1 MFQFEFMRYAF
12 LASTFIAITCGVVG
26 IYVVSRN
33 FSFLAHTLSE
43 IGFAGAA
50 FAVFM
55 GIAPLWGMLLFTLL
69 GSVSV
74 GELTTRSDQKESSI
88 SAISALFIGLGVL
101 FLAISGS
108 NSRYATNILF
118 GSIIGVDHTGVVQL
132 VALSIIVLLLI
143 FLVQRP
149 LNFDSFDHIG
159 AQAHGIKSG
168 VVGVIFL
175 VALAM
180 SVSIGSQIVG
190 SLLVFILLTLPA
202 STAKYLGRTIGSMMI
217 WSIIIALVGVWVGL
231 YLGFLT
237 NWPVTFFIAIIEV
250 TIYLGTYFFNLFRNS
265 FN

>member
-26 IYVVSRN
+26 VYVVARN

-69 GSVSV
+69 GSISV
-74 GELTTRSDQKESSI
+74 GELSMHSDQKESSI
-88 SAISALFIGLGVL
+88 SAISALFVGLGVL
-101 FLAISGS
+101 FLAISNS

-118 GSIIGVDHTGVVQL
+118 GSIIGVDRQGVIQL
-132 VALSIIVLLLI
+132 VILSIIVLLLI
-143 FLVQRP
+143 FIVQRQ

-159 AQAHGIKSG
+159 AVAHGIKTG
-168 VVGVIFL
+168 VIGVIFL
-175 VALAM
+175 IALAM

-190 SLLVFILLTLPA
+190 SLLVFILLTLPS
-202 STAKYLGRTIGSMMI
+202 STARYIGKTIPSMI
-217 WSIIIALVGVWVGL
+217 AWSVAIALIGVWAGL
-231 YLGFLT
+231 YLGFVT
-237 NWPVTFFIAIIEV
+237 NWPVTFFISVIEV
-250 TIYLGTYFFNLFRNS
+250 VIYLGAYFSHVVRHKL
-265 FN
+265 

>member
-1 MFQFEFMRYAF
+1 MFAFSFMRYAF
-12 LASTFIAITCGVVG
+12 LASTFIAITCGIVG
-26 IYVVSRN
+26 VYVVARN

-55 GIAPLWGMLLFTLL
+55 SIRPLWGMLLFTLL
-69 GSVSV
+69 GSISV
-74 GELTTRSDQKESSI
+74 GELSLHSDQKESAI

-118 GSIIGVDHTGVVQL
+118 GSIIGVDRQGVQQL
-132 VALSIIVLLLI
+132 VILAIIILLLI
-143 FLVQRP
+143 FAVARQ

-159 AQAHGIKSG
+159 ALAHNVKAGLVGI
-168 VVGVIFL
+168 VFL
-175 VALAM
+175 ITLAM

-202 STAKYLGRTIGSMMI
+202 STARYLGKTIASMMAY
-217 WSIIIALVGVWVGL
+217 SIAIALIGVWAGL
-231 YLGFLT
+231 YLGFIT
-237 NWPVTFFIAIIEV
+237 NWPVTFFISIIEV
-250 TIYLGTYFFNLFRNS
+250 AIYLIIYFAHLIKHRI
-265 FN
+265 

>member
-1 MFQFEFMRYAF
+1 MFQFDFMRYVF

-26 IYVVSRN
+26 VYVVARN

-69 GSVSV
+69 GSIGV
-74 GELTTRSDQKESSI
+74 GELTMHSDQKESSI

-101 FLAISGS
+101 FLAISNS

-118 GSIIGVDHTGVVQL
+118 GSIIGVDRSGVVQL
-132 VALSIIVLLLI
+132 VILSVIVLLLI
-143 FLVQRP
+143 FCVQKP

-159 AQAHGIKSG
+159 AMAHGVKAGAVG
-168 VVGVIFL
+168 VVFL
-175 VALAM
+175 IALAM

-202 STAKYLGRTIGSMMI
+202 SSARYLGRSIGSMI
-217 WSIIIALVGVWVGL
+217 LWSIGIALIGVWAGL

-250 TIYLGTYFFNLFRNS
+250 FIYLGTYFVQMFRS
-265 FN
+265 

>member
-1 MFQFEFMRYAF
+1 MFQFDFMRYAF

-26 IYVVSRN
+26 VYVVSRS

-50 FAVFM
+50 FAVFL
-55 GIAPLWGMLLFTLL
+55 GLQPLWGMLLFTLL
-69 GSVSV
+69 GSIGV
-74 GELTTRSDQKESSI
+74 GELSMHSDQKESAI

-118 GSIIGVDHTGVVQL
+118 GSIIGVDRQGVIQL
-132 VALSIIVLLLI
+132 IILSIIVLLLI
-143 FLVQRP
+143 FIVQKQ

-159 AQAHGIKSG
+159 AMTHGIKTG
-168 VVGVIFL
+168 LIGVIFL

-190 SLLVFILLTLPA
+190 SLLVFILLTLPS
-202 STAKYLGRTIGSMMI
+202 STARYIGKTITSMII
-217 WSIIIALVGVWVGL
+217 WSIIIALIGVWAGL
-231 YLGFLT
+231 YLGFIT
-237 NWPVTFFIAIIEV
+237 NWPVTFFISVIEV
-250 TIYLGTYFFNLFRNS
+250 VIYLTAYFIHVIKHKL
-265 FN
+265 